1 MRRVAVTWVLMES
14 YLHTFCIHFILK
26 NVRNERNKLGNK
38 RNRLQNR
45 ASTKEIKIIY
55 LKWDHALFSE
65 IRKAKLYPPVDIQS
79 HVCDRLRFRL
89 IAKDPQVG

>member
-1 MRRVAVTWVLMES
+1 MRRGAVTWVLMES
-14 YLHTFCIHFILK
+14 YLHAFCIHFILK

-45 ASTKEIKIIY
+45 LSMEEIKIIY
-55 LKWDHALFSE
+55 HKWEYALFSE
-65 IRKAKLYPPVDIQS
+65 IRKAKLYPPVKIHN

-89 IAKDPQVG
+89 IAKGPQVG

>member
-1 MRRVAVTWVLMES
+1 MTWVLMES

-45 ASTKEIKIIY
+45 LGTEEIKIIY
-55 LKWDHALFSE
+55 LKWEYALFSE
-65 IRKAKLYPPVDIQS
+65 IRKAKLYPPVKI
-79 HVCDRLRFRL
+79 
-89 IAKDPQVG
+89 DPSAPTFQVPELGLYPTPQL